1 MFMLIRAAAVREMG
15 TRPSASDVGLH
26 RRHAEAVVLRA
37 LAESRVVIVGGPRQ
51 AGKTTLSRLVLPDA
65 HWVSLDSAAVLDACV
80 ADPVG
85 FLEAYPKPLV
95 IDEFQRAGDA
105 LVRAIKSEVDRDRSR
120 GQYLLTGSSR
130 FLTVATISESL
141 AGRAQMVDLWPYT
154 QGEADELGAGA
165 DGLLARLLEGNW
177 RIATQL
183 EGPTVTRAEYFARL
197 CRGGYP
203 EVNELTPSARGRWFQ
218 SYLRAII
225 GRDVPEIARGRHLG
239 ELPRLIAVLAARS
252 GQELVVEHVARETG
266 IERTVLS
273 RNYLPLLETIYL
285 TKSLPSWS
293 RNLTSRAVKH
303 PKSFIA
309 DSGLAAH
316 LLGANP
322 QALSIPTSLAR
333 GPLVETFAVG
343 ELIRQA
349 SLLDDPQVSLYHY
362 RTSDQTELDVVA
374 ETTDGRVVAF
384 EIKAAS
390 TVGKGAFRALVKLR
404 ESLDHAGGR
413 FVAGVVLHLGEEAL
427 PAGDRLAALPLSH
440 LWRPGCA

>member
-1 MFMLIRAAAVREMG
+1 MSERTAE
-15 TRPSASDVGLH
+15 PDVGLRH
-26 RRHAEAVVLRA
+26 RHSEAVVARA

-65 HWVSLDSAAVLDACV
+65 HWVSLDSQVVLDSCV
-80 ADPVG
+80 ADPAG
-85 FLEAYPKPLV
+85 FLQAYPKPLV

-105 LVRAIKSEVDRDRSR
+105 LVRAIKLEVDRDRSR

-154 QGEADELGAGA
+154 QGEADQLGVSA
-165 DGLLARLLEGNW
+165 DSLLHRLLGGVE
-177 RIATQL
+177 RIAVQID
-183 EGPTVTRAEYFARL
+183 GPAVTRAEYFSRL

-203 EVNELTPSARGRWFQ
+203 EVNDLPSSARGRWFQ
-218 SYLRAII
+218 SYLRTIV

-252 GQELVVEHVARETG
+252 GQELVIEHVARETG

-285 TKSLPSWS
+285 TKSLPAWS
-293 RNLTSRAVKH
+293 RNLTSRAIKH
-303 PKSFIA
+303 PKAFIA
-309 DSGLAAH
+309 DSGLASY

-322 QALSIPTSLAR
+322 QALEAPTNPVR

-343 ELIRQA
+343 ELVRQA
-349 SLLDDPQVSLYHY
+349 SLLDDPQVSLHHY
-362 RTSDQTELDVVA
+362 RGRDQTEVDVVA
-374 ETTDGRVVAF
+374 ETADGRVVAF

-390 TVGKGAFRALVKLR
+390 TVGKNAFRPLIKLR
-404 ESLDHAGGR
+404 DGLDQAGGR
-413 FVAGVVLHLGEEAL
+413 FAAGVVLYLGQDAL

-440 LWRPGCA
+440 LWRPGAA